1 MAAEPADLY
10 VEVEESARDDDVD
23 VDGRS
28 RVPVPVPSPSGWELP
43 PCPVLRNVFRRL
55 PRNPDFD
62 GATFLSKP
70 WLELPCDGPMVI
82 AEPQRLMPALLLPE
96 GMALDPAS
104 RAFLS
109 LADGRRHDIAFP
121 HARGARCVGST
132 RGWLVMVRKG
142 PEGVAGAAGT
152 ATIHVVHPLLPHLE
166 FRLPDEFSL
175 FEIQVT
181 APEERFLLRLTPS
194 EKARIRAGLPV
205 EETGAELLQRVFKT
219 AEGLRPPEPYITDVT
234 LSCSPASSDDDCV
247 ALCVY
252 RHGRCLAIARPGD
265 ASWTRVE
272 VGWEYMEPH
281 EYRREFLSVV
291 HHKGS
296 FYAACYDGMVLR
308 VSIPPPGSASPPRV
322 DKFADAPRRESI
334 RWARWWLAVDT
345 ASSSAGGGALVLV
358 ATERRWWKQK
368 MYMCAFRWDDEL
380 RFWRRP
386 KDLGG
391 RAVFVGRGTAF
402 VADARHLPWCAGNC
416 IYFTRDERVR
426 TGDDVP
432 VRCCDVRRQK
442 LYSVHNAGPKVAM
455 APPVWVMPFH
465 E

>member
-43 PCPVLRNVFRRL
+43 PCPVLRNVFRRPPPP

-70 WLELPCDGPMVI
+70 WLELPCDGPM
-82 AEPQRLMPALLLPE
+82 
-96 GMALDPAS
+96 
-104 RAFLS
+104 
-109 LADGRRHDIAFP
+109 
-121 HARGARCVGST
+121 
-132 RGWLVMVRKG
+132 
-142 PEGVAGAAGT
+142 
-152 ATIHVVHPLLPHLE
+152 
-166 FRLPDEFSL
+166 
-175 FEIQVT
+175 
-181 APEERFLLRLTPS
+181 
-194 EKARIRAGLPV
+194 
-205 EETGAELLQRVFKT
+205 
-219 AEGLRPPEPYITDVT
+219 
-234 LSCSPASSDDDCV
+234 
-247 ALCVY
+247 
-252 RHGRCLAIARPGD
+252 
-265 ASWTRVE
+265 
-272 VGWEYMEPH
+272 
-281 EYRREFLSVV
+281 
-291 HHKGS
+291 GS

-308 VSIPPPGSASPPRV
+308 VSIPPPGRASPPRV

-391 RAVFVGRGTAF
+391 RAVFVGRGN
-402 VADARHLPWCAGNC
+402 ARHLPWCAGNC

>member
-1 MAAEPADLY
+1 MNAPPSTTFHFQNLPAPVRRAFHQPRSPPSPMAAEPADLY

-28 RVPVPVPSPSGWELP
+28 RVPVPELP

-132 RGWLVMVRKG
+132 RGWLVTEG

-175 FEIQVT
+175 FEIQVA

-380 RFWRRP
+380 RFWRRS

-402 VADARHLPWCAGNC
+402 VADARHLPWW
-416 IYFTRDERVR
+416 
-426 TGDDVP
+426 
-432 VRCCDVRRQK
+432 
-442 LYSVHNAGPKVAM
+442 PKVAM

>member
-10 VEVEESARDDDVD
+10 VEVEESGHDHGDAA
-23 VDGRS
+23 S
-28 RVPVPVPSPSGWELP
+28 RACVPVSSPDDWELP
-43 PCPVLRNVFRRL
+43 PRPVLRNVFRRL

-70 WLELPCDGPMVI
+70 WLALPCDGARVI

-96 GMALDPAS
+96 EMALDPAS
-104 RAFLS
+104 RCFLS
-109 LADGRRHDIAFP
+109 LADGRFHDIAFP

-152 ATIHVVHPLLPHLE
+152 ATIHIVHPLLPHLE

-175 FEIQVT
+175 FEIQVA

-194 EKARIRAGLPV
+194 EKARLRAGLPV
-205 EETGAELLQRVFKT
+205 ETGAELLQRVFKT
-219 AEGLRPPEPYITDVT
+219 VEGLHPPEPYITDVT
-234 LSCSPASSDDDCV
+234 LSCSPAGSDDDDCV

-252 RHGRCLAIARPGD
+252 RDGRCLAIARPGD

-272 VGWEYMEPH
+272 VGWEYMLPH
-281 EYRREFLSVV
+281 EYRRKVVSVV

-308 VSIPPPGSASPPRV
+308 VSIQPPGSASPPRV
-322 DKFADAPRRESI
+322 EKFADAPRRESI
-334 RWARWWLAVDT
+334 WCARWWLAVDT
-345 ASSSAGGGALVLV
+345 TSTGGGALVLV
-358 ATERRWWKQK
+358 ATERCWWTREI
-368 MYMCAFRWDDEL
+368 YMCAFRWDDEL

-386 KDLGG
+386 KDFGG
-391 RAVFVGRGTAF
+391 RSLFVGRGTAF

-416 IYFTRDERVR
+416 IYFTDDERVY
-426 TGDDVP
+426 TGEDVP
-432 VRCCDVRRQK
+432 VRCCDVRRRK
-442 LYSVHNAGPKVAM
+442 LYSVHNTGPKVAM